1 MKRARMEAEARR
13 ADRKLAARL
22 RKIKKKQEKA
32 AKAADNVIVSPSR
45 ALVTTWL
52 FSHRTRT
59 LRVQRKA
66 ELQRRMAKA
75 EEHAYRQAASRARKA
90 AARQAQREAAERAA
104 LERKRQQA
112 AKRER
117 EVQRR
122 KAAWEAALDHRT
134 QEQRRRVLAQVRE
147 PPSPKP
153 RARRLTCLQPTL
165 CTHPGC
171 GTSARPHREARASRG
186 VRAASVQLGRQWEW
200 RRSTTRS
207 RSQSQSRSWSWSWP
221 AQSQ

>member
-32 AKAADNVIVSPSR
+32 AKAADNVRVSPSL
-45 ALVTTWL
+45 ALVTSWL
-52 FSHRTRT
+52 FSHRTHP

-134 QEQRRRVLAQVRE
+134 QEQRRRVLAQVCE
-147 PPSPKP
+147 PPSPSHVHGGLHACNPPCAHTP
-153 RARRLTCLQPTL
+153 RLRRQ
-165 CTHPGC
+165 
-171 GTSARPHREARASRG
+171 
-186 VRAASVQLGRQWEW
+186 RQ
-200 RRSTTRS
+200 TPS
-207 RSQSQSRSWSWSWP
+207 RSESEPRRTRG
-221 AQSQ
+221 